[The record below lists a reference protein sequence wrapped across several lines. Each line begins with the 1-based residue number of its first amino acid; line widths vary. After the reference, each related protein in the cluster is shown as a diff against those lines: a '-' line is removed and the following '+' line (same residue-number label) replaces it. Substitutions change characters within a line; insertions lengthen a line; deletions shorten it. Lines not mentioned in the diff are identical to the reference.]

1 MDRELFLE
9 YLNRLENKVRK
20 IRIIKRSLDLTPV
33 KGKVTAIVGPRRA
46 GKTYLMLD
54 LLKNNPSSLYLDFEQ
69 FIFEGITKKEVFE
82 AITLAENVKGR
93 VKLILLDEIQELDG
107 WEKLVRSLLDF
118 GYEVVVSGSSSKL
131 TSKEI
136 ATQLRGRSIEK
147 LLLPLSFEEFLRFK
161 GVENVKSGQIALS
174 QKLKLLRLL
183 EKYLEIGSYP
193 EVVLNEERSD
203 EILKNYFITVLYK
216 DFIERFELE
225 YVGVARLILEFVM
238 QNYSSE
244 VSVRKIANFV
254 ASQVGRDVKD
264 VVYSYVDK
272 LPESLAV
279 FFVERFDKNFY
290 VRKSWPKKLYVCDV
304 GLANTVR
311 FERDVGKRMENVVF
325 LELMRRTNRN
335 PLMEIYYFKARN
347 YEVDFVVKDGLRV
360 EQLLQVTYASDFD
373 EVDAR
378 EWRALLKAKDV
389 FGEHR
394 PRLTVITWDYED
406 MRELSWF
413 GKSGVVEFVP
423 LWKFLLNV

>member
-33 KGKVTAIVGPRRA
+33 EGKVTAVVGPRRA

-82 AITLAENVKGR
+82 AITFAENVKGE

-161 GVENVKSGQIALS
+161 GVENVESEQITLS
-174 QKLKLLRLL
+174 QKLKLLKLL

-193 EVVLNEERSD
+193 EVALNEERSD

-216 DFIERFELE
+216 DFIERFEFE
-225 YVGVARLILEFVM
+225 YVGIARLILEFVM
-238 QNYSSE
+238 QNYSNE

-264 VVYSYVDK
+264 VVYYYVDK

-311 FERDVGKRMENVVF
+311 FGKDAGKRMENVVF

-360 EQLLQVTYASDFD
+360 EQLIQVTYANDFD

-389 FGEHR
+389 FGEHK

-406 MRELSWF
+406 VRELSWF

-423 LWKFLLNV
+423 LWKFLLL